1 MVSWHYD
8 PADNH
13 DVEAQTRR
21 IGKKRKIASIDH
33 MFFMP
38 K

>member
-1 MVSWHYD
+1 MVSRHYD

-13 DVEAQTRR
+13 DVEAQTHI
-21 IGKKRKIASIDH
+21 IGKRRRMASIDH